1 VHGKPRIKL
10 PLTEEVPLSTTKSD
24 GMWIFLH
31 VRCKPPTIERVAQA
45 MPAPP
50 GQQGASSL
58 TWCDACG
65 AYHWGERAHFG
76 RHMRRALTK
85 KFREW

>member
-1 VHGKPRIKL
+1 MTRTEVTCLFCGGRIYHHWQL
-10 PLTEEVPLSTTKSD
+10 
-24 GMWIFLH
+24 IFLH